1 MKSAARTFDLFETFA
16 KTQTPITL
24 SDLARQMKMPVST
37 CFNLVRTF
45 EARGFLY
52 SLGSKRGLYPTKR
65 MLQLAATIAQHDPV
79 GTRVS
84 EALSALRDQTGET
97 VVLSKRRA
105 DKVVYMEVFESSHRI
120 RYSAAVGEIRDIHA
134 NSMGKA
140 LIGQLPDAERK
151 AIIAK
156 LKFTKHTRQTISSA
170 AAYGAD
176 VAKSLKRGYWLNDG
190 ESVPDVIAIAVAF
203 RINDEHFAAAVA
215 GPRYR
220 IKDKIAARAE
230 QLQRACRS
238 IGDAP

>member
-1 MKSAARTFDLFETFA
+1 MKSAARSFDLFETFA
-16 KTQTPITL
+16 KLQAPITL

-45 EARGFLY
+45 EQRGYLY
-52 SLGSKRGLYPTKR
+52 SLGARRGLYPTKR
-65 MLQLAATIAQHDPV
+65 MLQLVTTIAQHDPI

-84 EALSALRDQTGET
+84 SALSDLRDKTGET
-97 VVLSKRRA
+97 VVLSKHSG

-140 LIGQLPDAERK
+140 LLGQLPEAERK
-151 AIIAK
+151 AVIAK
-156 LKFTKHTRQTISSA
+156 LKFTKYTKQTLVSA
-170 AAYGAD
+170 AAYATD
-176 VAKSLKRGYWLNDG
+176 ITKSIKRGYCLNDG
-190 ESVPDVIAIAVAF
+190 ESVPDVVAIAVAF
-203 RINDEHFAAAVA
+203 KINDEHFAVALA

-220 IKDKIAARAE
+220 MKDEIAARAE

-238 IGDAP
+238 VADPD